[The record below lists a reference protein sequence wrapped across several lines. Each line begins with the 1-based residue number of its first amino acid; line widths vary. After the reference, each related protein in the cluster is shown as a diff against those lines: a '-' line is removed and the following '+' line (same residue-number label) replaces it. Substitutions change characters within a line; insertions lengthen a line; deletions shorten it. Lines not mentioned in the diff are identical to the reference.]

1 MEKIWANQ
9 LIAGTKTFSQ
19 VPEFRK
25 AAVLAELE
33 ARLNAEKITQQK
45 YNEILGI
52 EDENENEESTETET
66 PAEGTEE

>member
-66 PAEGTEE
+66 PAETEE